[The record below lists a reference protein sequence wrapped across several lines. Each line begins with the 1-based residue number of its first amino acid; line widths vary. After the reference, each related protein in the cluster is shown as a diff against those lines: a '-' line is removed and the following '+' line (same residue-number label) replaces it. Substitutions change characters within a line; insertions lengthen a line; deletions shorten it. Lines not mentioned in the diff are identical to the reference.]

1 MKLRKI
7 IPVFLYAV
15 ALVVLF
21 IFLLN
26 MFTPTSVKLTYAQ
39 AMAHIENQNVSDLQI
54 RGNVLNMTLVQPV
67 EGNKKVQHELAD
79 PDGFWQKMEDTFAAQ
94 KEAGVLTDYDFTPQ
108 RAFSVYDL
116 IPPLLIVGLI
126 LLGIGMFLWMLFAG
140 KANNNHPLNN
150 FGKANAQLGHNGKK
164 VTFQDVAGMEEEKK
178 ELQEVVDFLCDPG
191 KYAKIGAKIPHGILL
206 SGPPGTGKTLLAR
219 AVAGEADVV
228 FLSLSGS
235 DFMEMYVGVGA
246 SRVRDLFDQA
256 RKAAPAIIFI
266 DEIDAV
272 GRKRG
277 SGMGG
282 GHDEREQTLNQLLVE
297 MDGFSKSEGVI
308 VLAATNR
315 PDILDPALLR
325 PGRFDR
331 QVYVGVPDSS
341 EREAILKVHAKDK
354 CLDDTVDL
362 KTVAMATGGFT
373 GADLSNLLNEAA
385 ILAARENRPALN
397 MGDLNEAM
405 MKVLAGPEK
414 RNRVRLQRDLKITAV
429 HEAGHAVAMY
439 SLPTHDPV
447 RQISIIPRGRAL
459 GLTWT
464 QPETESNHLTRNEMY
479 EMIVGLLGGRVAEEL
494 FLNDISTGASN
505 DIDRASKLARDM
517 VGRYGMSKSLG
528 TVSYTGGGEL
538 FIGRDFERTKSY
550 SEKVAGT
557 MDDEVKALMDRAY
570 QHCTEILTKDSEKLH
585 KIVDFLLEKE
595 IMSGKQ
601 FVQCMKGQPITE
613 DTASNLFD
621 EFRDQS
627 SNADT
632 EMGGKTDE

>member
-1 MKLRKI
+1 MNKRK
-7 IPVFLYAV
+7 VFSIVIYAV
-15 ALVVLF
+15 VLIA
-21 IFLLN
+21 IFSGLMMLFTSGSGN
-26 MFTPTSVKLTYAQ
+26 MKYSEVITQFEQKNVKEVELDG
-39 AMAHIENQNVSDLQI
+39 E
-54 RGNVLNMTLVQPV
+54 VLRMTLHKPV
-67 EGNKKVQHELAD
+67 DGDDKVYHRLAD
-79 PDGFWQKMEDTFAAQ
+79 PEGFWEKMEPTFKEQ
-94 KEAGVLTDYDFTPQ
+94 KDAGVMDNYDDKPGKKLSATDFILP
-108 RAFSVYDL
+108 
-116 IPPLLIVGLI
+116 IIVAGVVLI
-126 LLGIGMFLWMLFAG
+126 LIWAFFAG
-140 KANNNHPLNN
+140 RANNNHPLNT
-150 FGKANAQLGHNGKK
+150 FGKANAVKGQTGKK

-178 ELQEVVDFLCDPG
+178 ELQEVVDFLCNPE
-191 KYAKIGAKIPHGILL
+191 KFTKIGAKIPHGILL

-219 AVAGEADVV
+219 AVAGEADVQ
-228 FLSLSGS
+228 FLSISGS

-246 SRVRDLFDQA
+246 SRVRDLFEQA
-256 RKAAPAIIFI
+256 RRVAPAIIFI

-277 SGMGG
+277 SGLGG

-297 MDGFSKSEGVI
+297 MDGFTKSEGVI

-315 PDILDPALLR
+315 SDILDPALLR

-331 QVYVGVPDSS
+331 QIYVGVPDGA

-354 CLDDTVDL
+354 CLDDSVNL
-362 KTVAMATGGFT
+362 KTVALATAGFT

-385 ILAARENRPALN
+385 ILAARDNRPALN
-397 MGDLNEAM
+397 MNDLNEAM

-414 RNRVRLQRDLKITAV
+414 RSRVRLQKDLRMTAI

-464 QPETESNHLTRNEMY
+464 QPEEESMHLTRNEMY
-479 EMIVGLLGGRVAEEL
+479 EMIVGLLGGRAAEEL
-494 FLNDISTGASN
+494 FLKDISTGASN

-528 TVSYTGGGEL
+528 TVSYTGGDEL

-557 MDDEVKALMDRAY
+557 IDDEVKELIDRAY
-570 QHCTEILTKDSEKLH
+570 KHCTDILTRDSEKL
-585 KIVDFLLEKE
+585 KQVVLFLLENE
-595 IMSGKQ
+595 TMSGAQ
-601 FVQCMKGQPITE
+601 FAQCMKGEPITQE
-613 DTASNLFD
+613 GSGSLFD
-621 EFRDQS
+621 EFDKTQEPVS
-627 SNADT
+627 EEPLAEQPEET
-632 EMGGKTDE
+632 EE

>member
-1 MKLRKI
+1 MLILNLFGKGAQQINYDMVLNQFAGGNVESFVINGDSLEMKLHKPLNGSRE
-7 IPVFLYAV
+7 AV
-15 ALVVLF
+15 H
-21 IFLLN
+21 
-26 MFTPTSVKLTYAQ
+26 Q
-39 AMAHIENQNVSDLQI
+39 
-54 RGNVLNMTLVQPV
+54 
-67 EGNKKVQHELAD
+67 LAN
-79 PDGFWQKMEDTFAAQ
+79 PDGFMEKYESLFMAQ
-94 KEAGVLTDYDFTPQ
+94 KEAGILKSFDQKPQKTLSPYDFIIPIILAGLVLLLVWGFIAG
-108 RAFSVYDL
+108 RAS
-116 IPPLLIVGLI
+116 
-126 LLGIGMFLWMLFAG
+126 
-140 KANNNHPLNN
+140 NNHPLNT
-150 FGKANAQLGHNGKK
+150 FGKANATKGQKGKK

-178 ELQEVVDFLCDPG
+178 ELQEVVDFLRNPE
-191 KYAKIGAKIPHGILL
+191 KFTKIGAKIPHGILL

-219 AVAGEADVV
+219 AVAGEAEVE
-228 FLSLSGS
+228 FLSISGS
-235 DFMEMYVGVGA
+235 DFMELYVGVGA
-246 SRVRDLFDQA
+246 SRVRDLFEQA
-256 RKAAPAIIFI
+256 RKVAPAIIFI

-297 MDGFSKSEGVI
+297 MDGFTKSEGVI

-315 PDILDPALLR
+315 HDILDPALLR

-331 QVYVGVPDSS
+331 QIYVGKPDGV

-354 CLDDTVDL
+354 NLDDSVNL
-362 KTVAMATGGFT
+362 KTIALATAGFT

-385 ILAARENRPALN
+385 ILAAREDRPALN
-397 MGDLNEAM
+397 MDDMNEAM

-414 RNRVRLQRDLKITAV
+414 RSRVRLQKDLRLTAI

-439 SLPTHDPV
+439 NLPTHDPV

-464 QPETESNHLTRNEMY
+464 QPEQESTHMTRNEMY

-517 VGRYGMSKSLG
+517 VGRYGMNKNLG
-528 TVSYTGGGEL
+528 TVSYTGGEEL

-557 MDDEVKALMDRAY
+557 MDDEVKALINQAY
-570 QHCTEILTKDSEKLH
+570 QQCSEILTRDAEKLQQ
-585 KIVDFLLEKE
+585 IVEFLLKNET
-595 IMSGKQ
+595 MSGAQ
-601 FVQCMKGQPITE
+601 FVQCMKGEEITE
-613 DTASNLFD
+613 KSATGLFD
-621 EFRDQS
+621 EFREQPDEK
-627 SNADT
+627 NA
-632 EMGGKTDE
+632 EA

>member
-1 MKLRKI
+1 MKKVKI
-7 IPVFLYAV
+7 FPVIIYVGL
-15 ALVVLF
+15 LILLF
-21 IFLLN
+21 TWLLG
-26 MFTPTSVKLTYAQ
+26 MFSSGTDGLKYSDVIAQ
-39 AMAHIENQNVSDLQI
+39 FQKENVSSFQVDGDTITMELH
-54 RGNVLNMTLVQPV
+54 NPLN
-67 EGNKKVQHELAD
+67 GKKQVSAKLAD
-79 PDGFWQKMEDTFAAQ
+79 PAAFHQ
-94 KEAGVLTDYDFTPQ
+94 QLQPLLQEQTESGVLKWYNFLPEAELSPYDFILPIIL
-108 RAFSVYDL
+108 AGLV
-116 IPPLLIVGLI
+116 LLLVWG
-126 LLGIGMFLWMLFAG
+126 FLAG
-140 KANNNHPLNN
+140 RANNNHPLNN
-150 FGKANAQLGHNGKK
+150 FGRANATNGQTGKK

-178 ELQEVVDFLCDPG
+178 ELQEVVDFLRQPD
-191 KYAKIGAKIPHGILL
+191 KFTKIGAKIPHGILL

-219 AVAGEADVV
+219 AVAGEADVQ
-228 FLSLSGS
+228 FLSISGS

-246 SRVRDLFDQA
+246 SRVRDLFEQA
-256 RKAAPAIIFI
+256 RKIAPAIIFI

-297 MDGFSKSEGVI
+297 MDGFTKSEGVI

-315 PDILDPALLR
+315 HDILDPALLR

-331 QVYVGVPDSS
+331 QIYVGVPDAS
-341 EREAILKVHAKDK
+341 EREAILKVHAKGK
-354 CLDDTVDL
+354 CLDDSVNL
-362 KTVAMATGGFT
+362 NTVALATAGFT

-385 ILAARENRPALN
+385 ILAAREDRPALN
-397 MGDLNEAM
+397 MNDLNEAM

-414 RNRVRLQRDLKITAV
+414 RSRVRLQKDLRLTAI

-464 QPETESNHLTRNEMY
+464 QPEQESNHLTRNEMY

-494 FLNDISTGASN
+494 FLKDISTGASN

-517 VGRYGMSKSLG
+517 VGRYGMCPTLG
-528 TVSYTGGGEL
+528 TVSYTGGEEL

-557 MDDEVKALMDRAY
+557 MDDEVKALMDKAY
-570 QHCTEILTKDSEKLH
+570 KHCADILTRDSEKL
-585 KIVDFLLEKE
+585 KQVVKFLLDNET
-595 IMSGKQ
+595 MSGSQ
-601 FVQCMKGQPITE
+601 FAQCMQGQPI
-613 DTASNLFD
+613 D
-621 EFRDQS
+621 ENGQS
-627 SNADT
+627 SLFAEFET
-632 EMGGKTDE
+632 EE